1 MTRRG
6 SETSAGSRARRGLA
20 ALIDFLLALALAFLL
35 LESTGEYFAA
45 RSVPTLHVGEPGTWW
60 RGPVPLVLGL
70 FGTLVYGFPFAYAAV
85 LGTALLF
92 GRTPGQIVARLEV
105 VEASGESAPTAGA
118 ARSGDTA
125 TRGATARR
133 RSLLHAAGPIGMTL
147 ALVIASWPLLAAAF
161 LFGFFIAT
169 ESAFATLAGGRSL
182 VDRWSRTNVRERER
196 A

>member
-1 MTRRG
+1 MTRPA

-105 VEASGESAPTAGA
+105 VEAAGDA
-118 ARSGDTA
+118 AS
-125 TRGATARR
+125 RGAVCRR
-133 RSLLHAAGPIGMTL
+133 FLLHAAGAIGMTF
-147 ALVIASWPLLAAAF
+147 ALVIASWPLLAAAV
-161 LFGFFIAT
+161 LFGLFIAA
-169 ESAFATLAGGRSL
+169 ESAFAALGGGRSL
-182 VDRWSRTNVRERER
+182 VDRWSRTNVRGPER